1 MPAYKGSDVSC
12 TWNGSDISGSSRE
25 IEIEEKAKS
34 IDGTTRADA
43 VLNQAFKIA
52 GIPERS
58 AKVKGFD
65 ADGGAPAVASIA
77 IGDIGTFAY
86 NTGHGVSK
94 SSPAIVTNKKFK
106 ADTSGE
112 GTAEYEIEF
121 EYRSSL

>member
-1 MPAYKGSDVSC
+1 MPAYSGKDVSA

-25 IEIEEKAKS
+25 IEIEEKAKT

-43 VLNQAFKIA
+43 VLNQQFKIP
-52 GIPERS
+52 GIPERM

-65 ADGGAPAVASIA
+65 ADGGAPAVAGIQ

-94 SSPAIVTNKKFK
+94 SSPAVCVNKKLK

-121 EYRSSL
+121 EFRSTL